1 VADPRPAPARA
12 LARWPG
18 ALRVDG
24 SGELREVP
32 ETQADRQAVATSSWV
47 RIAGEIIKKG
57 VEPPDRA

>member
-1 VADPRPAPARA
+1 
-12 LARWPG
+12 
-18 ALRVDG
+18 LRVDG